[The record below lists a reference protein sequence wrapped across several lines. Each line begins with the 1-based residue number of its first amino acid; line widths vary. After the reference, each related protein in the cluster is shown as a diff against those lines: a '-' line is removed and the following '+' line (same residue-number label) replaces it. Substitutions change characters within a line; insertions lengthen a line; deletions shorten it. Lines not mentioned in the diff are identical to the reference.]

1 MKRGDQYMSER
12 MKIVPLEDQVWLLDD
27 NGDATCYVVCGTEK
41 AMVIDT
47 VNGLENLHDIVRTIT
62 DLPLVVVN
70 THGHP
75 DHIFGNAYFEEAWIH
90 PDDAELAQFFFD
102 MVKDKAD
109 AMGLKPCPFRWLEI
123 GQKFDLG
130 GGTVLEVVPLV
141 GHTKGSIA
149 LLDRRRRVMF
159 TGDGMNPHIW
169 MQLDESQGISV
180 LQASLRAI
188 LRDYGDA
195 FDRILYGHAHD
206 GYTDKAL
213 INKLI
218 DGCQQL
224 LDGKT
229 EGDAP
234 YQWHNE
240 ELSGISKQHHFD
252 KDDPELV
259 IVYRDDKINP

>member
-1 MKRGDQYMSER
+1 MSER
-12 MKIVPLEDQVWLLDD
+12 MKIVPLEDRVWLLDD
-27 NGDATCYVVCGTEK
+27 DGMATCYVVCGTEK

-47 VNGLENLHDIVRTIT
+47 VNGYENLHDIVRTIT

-75 DHIFGNAYFEEAWIH
+75 DHIFGNLYFDEAWIH
-90 PDDAELAQFFFD
+90 PDDEELAYFFFD
-102 MVKDKAD
+102 MIKEQYEPH
-109 AMGLKPCPFRWLEI
+109 GLKPCPFRHLEI

-141 GHTKGSIA
+141 GHTKGSVA
-149 LLDRRRRVMF
+149 LLDRMRRVMF

-169 MQLDESQGISV
+169 MQLDESQGLSV
-180 LQASLRAI
+180 LKASLEKI

-206 GYTDKAL
+206 GYTDKSL

-229 EGDAP
+229 EGDPP
-234 YQWHNE
+234 YQWNNQD
-240 ELSGISKQHHFD
+240 LCGTCKQHRFD
-252 KDDPELV
+252 INDPELV